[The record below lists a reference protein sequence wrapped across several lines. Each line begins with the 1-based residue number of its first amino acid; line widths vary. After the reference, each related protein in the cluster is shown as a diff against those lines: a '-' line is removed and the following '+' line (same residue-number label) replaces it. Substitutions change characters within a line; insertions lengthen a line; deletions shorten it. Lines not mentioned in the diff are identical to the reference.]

1 MQVGLVTTGFPR
13 FEGDCSGSFL
23 LTLAR
28 GLVEQ
33 GHSVRVL
40 APEPRRAMPMP
51 SWPGIDLRW
60 LPYARPRRLQR
71 TFYGSG
77 VPDNLSMHPARILGA
92 ASFSAV
98 LAGASKRDLD
108 DCDALLSSWCL
119 PSGWAASRAAR
130 GRPHLCICHA
140 TDVRWLSRLPRG
152 RSAARTIHSGATS
165 MWFLSPV
172 LRDRFFQVAGLAPS
186 RTTTHIGS
194 MPIAPP
200 IEPGASRTLLR
211 QKLGME
217 RFTLLFL
224 GRLVPIK
231 GTAELFHSVA
241 KLPEQP
247 SVRIAGNGP
256 ERAALQDLAQRL
268 GIDAEFE
275 GWVSGERKEALL
287 KACDA
292 VVVPSRPDD
301 GLPTVLFEAKA
312 RGLPIIATDLSAIP
326 AELRNREGV
335 ELVPPND
342 RQAFRDAIIRAQT
355 RDALGS
361 ALRV

>member
-1 MQVGLVTTGFPR
+1 
-13 FEGDCSGSFL
+13 
-23 LTLAR
+23 
-28 GLVEQ
+28 
-33 GHSVRVL
+33 
-40 APEPRRAMPMP
+40 MPIP

-60 LPYARPRRLQR
+60 LPYARPRHLQR
-71 TFYGSG
+71 TFYGAG
-77 VPDNLSMHPARILGA
+77 VPDNLSTHPARALGA
-92 ASFSAV
+92 ASFSAA
-98 LAGASKRDLD
+98 LARASKRELD
-108 DCDALLSSWCL
+108 DCDALLSSWCV

-152 RSAARTIHSGATS
+152 RSLARTIHSGATS

-172 LRDRFFQVAGLAPS
+172 LRDRFFRVAGLASS

-194 MPIAPP
+194 MPIARP
-200 IEPGASRTLLR
+200 IQPGTSRTELR
-211 QKLGME
+211 QELGME

-224 GRLVPIK
+224 GRLVPVK
-231 GTAELFHSVA
+231 GAAELLHSVA
-241 KLPEQP
+241 ELPNQP
-247 SVRIAGNGP
+247 SVRIAGDGP
-256 ERAALQDLAQRL
+256 ERPALQDLARRL

-301 GLPTVLFEAKA
+301 GLPTVLFEASA
-312 RGLPIIATDLSAIP
+312 RGLPIIASDLSAIP

-335 ELVPPND
+335 DLVPPND
-342 RQAFRDAIIRAQT
+342 PQALRDAISRAQA
-355 RDALGS
+355 RDSVGA
-361 ALRV
+361 ALRA